1 MGSTF
6 FYSFVLFLLLAP
18 LYKGGNRALPLL
30 LLELA
35 AIGFLLAL
43 TLRRQGPDA
52 GLRPGWGPG
61 SIPGPGLQALPRP
74 LLVALGLLLVYPL
87 LQLVPLPDAL
97 WRALPGHAE
106 YIAVLERFASPDTG
120 LAGRPISVVPVA
132 TEFGWL
138 ALLPP
143 LACLVV
149 VRALAPADVVRLLLA
164 MAVFTGVHGLLGLLQ
179 VGAGGGSVLYL
190 GNVYAHGMATGTFV
204 NRGHFAAMLAMML
217 PVIVGLLLFD
227 IRQGRR
233 GGRRR
238 RGAEANVV
246 SQRALMFASAVLI
259 LLSLFFTRSRAGIAT
274 ALVGLAFSSIL
285 LVRARAG
292 LRHGNL
298 IVGALVVVG
307 IALAALIGLAPI
319 LERFEPDQLRLSGEG
334 RFAIYA
340 ATIRAAIEFLPFG
353 SGLSTFASVFPRFQS
368 GVFGG
373 YIDYAHND
381 YLQFFMEVGLV
392 APVIV
397 ALLLAAYVMRMG
409 ELLRRDRARSF
420 TVLQIAAGVGLLPM
434 MLHSLFDFAL
444 HMPANA
450 MWFATLAGVML
461 HPGVGDDAGK
471 R

>member
-1 MGSTF
+1 M
-6 FYSFVLFLLLAP
+6 
-18 LYKGGNRALPLL
+18 
-30 LLELA
+30 
-35 AIGFLLAL
+35 
-43 TLRRQGPDA
+43 
-52 GLRPGWGPG
+52 
-61 SIPGPGLQALPRP
+61 
-74 LLVALGLLLVYPL
+74 
-87 LQLVPLPDAL
+87 
-97 WRALPGHAE
+97 
-106 YIAVLERFASPDTG
+106 LERFASPDSG

-149 VRALAPADVVRLLLA
+149 VRALAPGDVVRLLLA
-164 MAVFTGVHGLLGLLQ
+164 MTVFTGLQGLLGLLQ
-179 VGAGGGSVLYL
+179 VGAGGDSILYL

-217 PVIVGLLLFD
+217 PVIVGLLLYD

-246 SQRALMFASAVLI
+246 SQRALIFASAVLI

-274 ALVGLAFSSIL
+274 ALIGLAFSSIL

-292 LRHGNL
+292 LRHANL

-307 IALAALIGLAPI
+307 VVLAALIGLAPV
-319 LERFEPDQLRLSGEG
+319 LEKFEPDQLRLSGEG

-381 YLQFFMEVGLV
+381 YLQLFMEVGLA

-397 ALLLAAYVMRMG
+397 ALLLATYAMRMG
-409 ELLRRDRARSF
+409 ELLQRDRARSF

-434 MLHSLFDFAL
+434 ILHSLFDFAL

-461 HPGVGDDAGK
+461 HPGVNSDAGK
-471 R
+471 S

>member
-43 TLRRQGPDA
+43 TLPRQAPDA
-52 GLRPGWGPG
+52 GLRPGGG
-61 SIPGPGLQALPRP
+61 LGPGLGFRTLPRP
-74 LLVALGLLLVYPL
+74 LLVALGLLLAYPL

-106 YIAVLERFASPDTG
+106 YIAVLERFASPDAG

-179 VGAGGGSVLYL
+179 VGAGGDSIFYL
-190 GNVYAHGMATGTFV
+190 RNTTAHGMATGTFV

-233 GGRRR
+233 GRRR
-238 RGAEANVV
+238 HGVEANVL

-307 IALAALIGLAPI
+307 VALAALIGLAPI

-397 ALLLAAYVMRMG
+397 ALLLATYVMRMG

-461 HPGVGDDAGK
+461 HPGVGNDTGK